1 MLKSAFVLSA
11 LLLSTPS
18 VLAQEWNPEWS
29 DGQIVRQ
36 TTTTT
41 TTVIRQNGWNNQG
54 WRNSQPSSDWNNQGW
69 RNSSW
74 SGQRWHDQG
83 WNNQGWR
90 NSRPIS
96 GWHNQGWRN
105 NSWSTTPQ
113 CIVQVLGLGVICPVQ
128 GW

>member
-41 TTVIRQNGWNNQG
+41 TTVIRQNGWN
-54 WRNSQPSSDWNNQGW
+54 SQALIGTIKV
-69 RNSSW
+69 
-74 SGQRWHDQG
+74 GE
-83 WNNQGWR
+83 
-90 NSRPIS
+90 
-96 GWHNQGWRN
+96 
-105 NSWSTTPQ
+105 TA
-113 CIVQVLGLGVICPVQ
+113 LGLVNAGMTKVGIIRAGEILGQSLVGITRVGEITPGLLLHNALSKYLV
-128 GW
+128 